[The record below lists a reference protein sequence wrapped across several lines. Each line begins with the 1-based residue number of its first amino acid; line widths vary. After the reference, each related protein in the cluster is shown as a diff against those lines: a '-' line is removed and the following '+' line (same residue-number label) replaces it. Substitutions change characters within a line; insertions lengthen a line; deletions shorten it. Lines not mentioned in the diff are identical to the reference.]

1 MMNAKKQRTS
11 LVDVVYKDL
20 MRNYK
25 FALCLMLF
33 ILLSALAVLLVTQKN
48 RVLLNEREQLLL
60 ERDVFRNEWRN
71 LILEENVLAD
81 QKRIERQAI
90 NKLGMCY
97 VTDKTE
103 SVVVIKNKL

>member
-1 MMNAKKQRTS
+1 MMNVKKQQTR
-11 LVDVVYKDL
+11 LVYLVYKDFV
-20 MRNYK
+20 RNYK
-25 FALCLMLF
+25 LALCLMLL
-33 ILLSALAVLLVTQKN
+33 ILTSALAVLLVTQKN
-48 RVLLNEREQLLL
+48 RVLLNKREQLLL

-90 NKLGMCY
+90 SKLGMRY

-103 SVVVIKNKL
+103 RVVVIKNKL